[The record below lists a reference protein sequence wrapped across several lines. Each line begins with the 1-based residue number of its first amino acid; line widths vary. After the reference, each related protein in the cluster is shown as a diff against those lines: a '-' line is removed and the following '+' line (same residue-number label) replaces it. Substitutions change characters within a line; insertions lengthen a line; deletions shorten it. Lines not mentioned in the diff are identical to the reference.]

1 MKTTLFGMIGGAML
15 VFLAWSFNGRET
27 SVFAEHP
34 SVYDTATQLIA
45 VPIQVDNARQ
55 QIAVID
61 PVKREMAVY
70 HIDLPTG
77 VITLKSAR
85 NISGDLQID
94 DFNGVN
100 PLPRDIR
107 AQLNQASGQINS
119 GGPR

>member
-1 MKTTLFGMIGGAML
+1 MKATLVGA
-15 VFLAWSFNGRET
+15 VAGALAVVLGWWMFGRET
-27 SVFAEHP
+27 PVFAEHP
-34 SVYDTATQLIA
+34 SVYDTSTQLIA
-45 VPIQVDNARQ
+45 VPIQVDNVRQ

-61 PVKREMAVY
+61 PVKRAMCVY

-77 VITLKSAR
+77 TITLKSAR

-107 AQLNQASGQINS
+107 AQLDH
-119 GGPR
+119 R